1 MDLISIYNQIG
12 YAGVALIICAALALY
27 IGLRT
32 FIYLYI
38 VWKEFKKKFLSCEF
52 KNKNEVAEVCSRT
65 KNPLIAVI
73 SDIINIHAEHSE
85 DIRSEVAYLFHRNFE
100 HVSKSLTWLRLISVI
115 SPLLGLLGTVLGM
128 VGVFQ
133 VIAAQ
138 GNPDS
143 AALAGGIWEAMLTTV
158 MGLTVAIPVLIIYY
172 YLMLKF
178 RNFNLE
184 AIEHSYRVLEI
195 CRRDDKNQVKYEV

>member
-1 MDLISIYNQIG
+1 MDVVSVYHQIG
-12 YAGVALIICAALALY
+12 YAGAALIICAALAVY
-27 IGLRT
+27 IGLKT
-32 FIYLYI
+32 FIYLHI
-38 VWKEFKKKFLSCEF
+38 VWKEFKKKFLCCEF
-52 KNKNEVAEVCSRT
+52 KNKQEVTDVCRET

-133 VIAAQ
+133 VIASV
-138 GNPDS
+138 GSPDS
-143 AALAGGIWEAMLTTV
+143 QALAGGIWEAMLTTV
-158 MGLTVAIPVLIIYY
+158 MGLTIAIPVLIIYY

-178 RNFNLE
+178 RAFNLE
-184 AIEHSYRVLEI
+184 AVEHSYRVLEI
-195 CRRDDKNQVKYEV
+195 CKRECKNQV

>member
-1 MDLISIYNQIG
+1 MDIISIYHQIG
-12 YAGVALIICAALALY
+12 NAGVALIICAAIALY
-27 IGLRT
+27 IGLKT
-32 FIYLYI
+32 FIYLTI
-38 VWKEFKKKFLSCEF
+38 VWREFKKKFLCCEF
-52 KNKNEVAEVCSRT
+52 KNKQEVTYVCSET
-65 KNPLIAVI
+65 KNPLIAII

-85 DIRSEVAYLFHRNFE
+85 DIRSEVAYLFYRNFE

-133 VIAAQ
+133 VIAAE

-143 AALAGGIWEAMLTTV
+143 ASLAGGIWEALLTTI
-158 MGLTVAIPVLIIYY
+158 MGLTVAIPVLVLYY

-178 RNFNLE
+178 RAFHIE

-195 CRRDDKNQVKYEV
+195 CKRESKNQV

>member
-1 MDLISIYNQIG
+1 MDIVSIYHQIG
-12 YAGVALIICAALALY
+12 NAGVALIICATIALY
-27 IGLRT
+27 IGLKT
-32 FIYLYI
+32 FIYLTI
-38 VWKEFKKKFLSCEF
+38 VWREFKKKFLCCEF
-52 KNKNEVAEVCSRT
+52 KNKQEVTDVCSET
-65 KNPLIAVI
+65 KNPLIAII

-115 SPLLGLLGTVLGM
+115 SSLLGLLGTVLGM

-133 VIAAQ
+133 VIASE

-143 AALAGGIWEAMLTTV
+143 ASLAGGIWEALLTTI
-158 MGLTVAIPVLIIYY
+158 MGLAVAIPVLVLYY

-178 RNFNLE
+178 RAFHIE

-195 CRRDDKNQVKYEV
+195 CKRESKNQV